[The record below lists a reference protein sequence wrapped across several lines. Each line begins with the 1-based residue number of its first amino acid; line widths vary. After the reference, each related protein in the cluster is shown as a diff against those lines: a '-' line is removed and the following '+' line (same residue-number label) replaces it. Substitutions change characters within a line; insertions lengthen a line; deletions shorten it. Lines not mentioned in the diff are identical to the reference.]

1 MLKVLKKYLL
11 HIQMHLTMFIKN
23 VFGSVGA
30 GIVVCIISNIM
41 QEKQYKI
48 NSQNTFN
55 DIINKTK

>member
-1 MLKVLKKYLL
+1 
-11 HIQMHLTMFIKN
+11 MHLTMFIKN

-48 NSQNTFN
+48 SSQNTFN
-55 DIINKTK
+55 NIIKNTK